1 MIFSFWEKVFQNEFC
16 NLERVDV
23 NGKLSDALSES

>member
-16 NLERVDV
+16 NLESVDV
-23 NGKLSDALSES
+23 NGKLSGAL